1 MDCDDKI
8 SDSVQEKFM
17 AAIDNLVSMHLVAA
31 ALLLRSNNALVRAS
45 TRAAAQRPGA
55 LLR

>member
-1 MDCDDKI
+1 
-8 SDSVQEKFM
+8 M
-17 AAIDNLVSMHLVAA
+17 AAVNKLVSMPIALAA
-31 ALLLRSNNALVRAS
+31 WLLRRKNALIRAS